1 MRKEF
6 HSEEFAAKALGCSFW
21 RKPSRSNW
29 KMIDYS
35 RIALNFARL
44 SWCSYLSFIFIFVEV
59 NRCIAAASATQRI
72 REQYLQAGWWCR
84 EGNLFVHFIMWFY
97 LTHKLLSA
105 LFGDG
110 GYRRYVPLLV
120 IVLDCLGGTLSDR
133 GSGGSR
139 PRRGNRRH
147 RGCHFWWVW
156 VVASEISSAFWLSL
170 ILKRHAFPSDY
181 EAMGWSVLESG
192 DIESLPNSPEFRA
205 RLESMLSI
213 PDYDEC
219 DDLTQSSSEEQEVE
233 GDAARGVSAKS
244 NGKRKATKSDRPTKK
259 QRTRICSFVCFICL
273 FCLSVMWSHA
283 QSLYFYLL

>member
-170 ILKRHAFPSDY
+170 ILKATCIPIRLRGDGLVGVRERRYWISPKQSWVPRPLGVHVVHSWLRRVRRPDPVEQWGAG
-181 EAMGWSVLESG
+181 GWRGRGSR
-192 DIESLPNSPEFRA
+192 SLRE
-205 RLESMLSI
+205 
-213 PDYDEC
+213 
-219 DDLTQSSSEEQEVE
+219 
-233 GDAARGVSAKS
+233 K
-244 NGKRKATKSDRPTKK
+244 
-259 QRTRICSFVCFICL
+259 
-273 FCLSVMWSHA
+273 
-283 QSLYFYLL
+283 